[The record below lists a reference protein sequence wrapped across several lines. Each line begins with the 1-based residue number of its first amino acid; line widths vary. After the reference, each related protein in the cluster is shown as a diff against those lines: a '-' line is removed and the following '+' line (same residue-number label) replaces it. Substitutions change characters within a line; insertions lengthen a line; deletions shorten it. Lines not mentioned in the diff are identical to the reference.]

1 MTSTRK
7 AAVVAGVFFL
17 VTEVAAIAGLLLYG
31 PALHG
36 AQYVAGGGADRRVA
50 LGAVCEVVLV
60 VAVIGSAIA
69 LYPALRRRN
78 EALALGYV
86 CGRLLEAAVIAVGII
101 AVLSVLTLRQ
111 NEAGTPGAA
120 AAAAALVAVHDRAF
134 LLGPDIVLGLNSLL
148 LAFLLHRSKLVP
160 RGITV
165 LGLVGGPLI
174 CASAVAVL
182 FGAYPQVSTPGS
194 LAALPVFAW
203 ELALAFRLLTKGLAE
218 HPSGGAAEGTA
229 DGAADGAA
237 NGRAD
242 RLAGAAG
249 VAGPV
254 RQPVA
259 RT

>member
-36 AQYVAGGGADRRVA
+36 AEYVAGDGADRRVA
-50 LGAVCEVVLV
+50 LGAVCEVVLLV
-60 VAVIGSAIA
+60 GVIGTAVA
-69 LYPALRRRN
+69 LFPVLRRRH

-101 AVLSVLTLRQ
+101 GVLSVLTLRQ
-111 NEAGTPGAA
+111 DAAGTPGAGA
-120 AAAAALVAVHDRAF
+120 AAAAMVAVHDRAF
-134 LLGPDIVLGLNSLL
+134 LLGPDIVLGVNSLL
-148 LAFLLHRSKLVP
+148 LALLLHRSRLVP
-160 RGITV
+160 RAVTV

-182 FGAYPQVSTPGS
+182 FGVYPQVSTPGS

-203 ELALAFRLLTKGLAE
+203 ELALAFRLITKGLAE
-218 HPSGGAAEGTA
+218 HPDPADEAAELP
-229 DGAADGAA
+229 AAVV
-237 NGRAD
+237 RA
-242 RLAGAAG
+242 
-249 VAGPV
+249 AGPV
-254 RQPVA
+254 RQPVVPVA